1 MEDTTVDQKALFLS
15 NVRSTWLEEILVL
28 CIIVPMGIIG
38 TILNLLSLSIF
49 LRKTIRDKAFFK
61 YLIVHSAVNSIIAFS
76 SIFFFYHCGH
86 IFYDLVLSISGRI
99 FNAFIMNSI
108 IGYFYSFSTFIEI
121 MINIERALFFCEGFQ
136 NYKKIS
142 PYLISVF
149 IFILSLIIYTPNFL
163 SLKMVPTDQLYIVLH
178 TTETS
183 EFGLSKIGKILLI
196 VSFILEGPI
205 VILLLLVTYIIA
217 VVSYEKFVKK
227 KESLQRTNT
236 IEMLPER
243 ELKKKIKSEKKYRNM
258 LIMTSYLSIF
268 SIVSS
273 IVHITTLLLFY
284 IVTTL
289 SPQTLGWLVFGSFF
303 SISFKQLSSIII
315 YYNNKIFKKE
325 FNSIIFK
332 IINIFKL
339 NNWIK

>member
-28 CIIVPMGIIG
+28 CIIVPMGITG

-49 LRKTIRDKAFFK
+49 LRKSLRDKAFFK

-99 FNAFIMNSI
+99 FNTFVMNSI
-108 IGYFYSFSTFIEI
+108 IGYFYSFGTFIEI

-142 PYLISVF
+142 PYLISFF
-149 IFILSLIIYTPNFL
+149 IFISSFVIFLPNFL
-163 SLKMVPTDQLYIVLH
+163 SLKMVPTDQIYKLLH
-178 TTETS
+178 ITETS
-183 EFGLSKIGKILLI
+183 EFGQSKIGKILLV
-196 VSFILEGPI
+196 VSFVLEGPI

-227 KESLQRTNT
+227 KELLQRTNT
-236 IEMLPER
+236 IEILPER

-258 LIMTSYLSIF
+258 LIMTSYLSIISII
-268 SIVSS
+268 SIV
-273 IVHITTLLLFY
+273 VHTITLLLFY
-284 IVTTL
+284 IIT
-289 SPQTLGWLVFGSFF
+289 SSSSQTLGWLLFGCFL

-325 FNSIIFK
+325 FKTLINKIFSIFNK
-332 IINIFKL
+332 KVT
-339 NNWIK
+339 

>member
-49 LRKTIRDKAFFK
+49 LRKSLRDKAFFK
-61 YLIVHSAVNSIIAFS
+61 YLIVHSTVNSIIAFS
-76 SIFFFYHCGH
+76 SIFFFFHCGH

-99 FNAFIMNSI
+99 FNTFVMNSI
-108 IGYFYSFSTFIEI
+108 IVYFYFLGTLIEI

-136 NYKKIS
+136 SYKKMS
-142 PYLISVF
+142 PYSISFF
-149 IFILSLIIYTPNFL
+149 IFIISFVIFLPNFL
-163 SLKMVPTDQLYIVLH
+163 SLKMVPTDQLYMVLH
-178 TTETS
+178 ITERS
-183 EFGLSKIGKILLI
+183 DFGLSKIGRILLV
-196 VSFILEGPI
+196 VSFVLEGPI

-227 KESLQRTNT
+227 KELLQRTNT

-258 LIMTSYLSIF
+258 LIMTSYLSII
-268 SIVSS
+268 SIVS
-273 IVHITTLLLFY
+273 IVVQISTLLLFF
-284 IVTTL
+284 IITSL
-289 SPQTLGWLVFGSFF
+289 SPQTLGWFLFASFF
-303 SISFKQLSSIII
+303 SISFKQLFAIII

-325 FNSIIFK
+325 FKTLINK
-332 IINIFKL
+332 IIRIN
-339 NNWIK
+339 

>member
-1 MEDTTVDQKALFLS
+1 MK
-15 NVRSTWLEEILVL
+15 
-28 CIIVPMGIIG
+28 
-38 TILNLLSLSIF
+38 NLL
-49 LRKTIRDKAFFK
+49 
-61 YLIVHSAVNSIIAFS
+61 
-76 SIFFFYHCGH
+76 
-86 IFYDLVLSISGRI
+86 
-99 FNAFIMNSI
+99 
-108 IGYFYSFSTFIEI
+108 
-121 MINIERALFFCEGFQ
+121 
-136 NYKKIS
+136 
-142 PYLISVF
+142 
-149 IFILSLIIYTPNFL
+149 
-163 SLKMVPTDQLYIVLH
+163 
-178 TTETS
+178 
-183 EFGLSKIGKILLI
+183 
-196 VSFILEGPI
+196 
-205 VILLLLVTYIIA
+205 
-217 VVSYEKFVKK
+217 KK